1 MKRLKKIFEIVI
13 ITVIMCSMTNI
24 AFATDFSE
32 YLSDEE
38 QYTDEFLEWQDL
50 SDEEKAIRIQPRTY
64 IVPKTKA
71 ESTNPINIVENL
83 SAKYESKYDLRNV
96 IPENMVVKNQGQTNS
111 CWAFASLGS
120 LETNLALR
128 DYKNSVPA
136 KEYDYSERHMVY
148 ATSRTFL
155 NNVKNPI
162 GFGKE
167 VNAGGNTFISTAYL
181 TNGTGA
187 VLESDM
193 PFENNEDLID
203 ISQLDNKTVQTQVYD
218 TMDFYSQ
225 IGDEDSEE
233 LRNAMKYHIKN
244 YGSIDAG
251 IHGAQMTSEYYND
264 KTGAIYC
271 EDIKKTPMDHGVTIV
286 GWDDDY
292 SRENFNEKHRPTQNG
307 AWIIKNSWGSAIE
320 LTMDEAK
327 KEVWKVYE
335 EECRK
340 KGWNSAEEIPEQLTI
355 DIFRESGYTIENE
368 KIYKPIGDNGFMYV
382 SYQDAV
388 VYYMLYGMMKTDDKL
403 NYDNL
408 YQYNF
413 YGAPRALKFL
423 TSKMYLANTFEKQT
437 DGKEYVN
444 QVSIDAPETYTCK
457 VYINPNGSG
466 KNKSDFIP
474 VELKAGASE
483 TIDAGYHTLEFLN
496 PVEIIGKEFTILIE
510 IQGTRDKEMYINLE
524 APIEKSYFENVKI
537 ESNKCF
543 WTIDGAFEE
552 GEWVDWS
559 EMNDMNKNYPNS
571 DSTIKAFTVSEVK
584 EQVLENIE
592 ITKAPSKTT
601 YIVGQNFD
609 STGMVV
615 SAVYNDGE
623 KKQITD
629 YKIENGENL
638 KAGQTSVKITYQ
650 GKSVEQEIKVEEKTI
665 ESISIGSLP
674 TKTEYVQ
681 NKESLDLTG
690 GTIKAKYTDN
700 SEEEVS
706 MKSSLVRV
714 SGFNNKVLGKS
725 TITVTYLEKTATFA
739 VTIIEEK
746 TEKPDDPPAKVE
758 AENSIFDNM
767 KSSVANVKSYT
778 FTDKSKKAY
787 ITMDIQLNNI
797 TRSTKNDSLE
807 YYYYLSSSPN
817 KTNIKDWVKIKETQ
831 SSTYRLAFSINT
843 NDISN
848 FSEVSK
854 STKLY
859 LYIKEVAKKDS
870 DTKTLVTSSV
880 ELQYKDSPEI
890 YVDGVKKT
898 DNNGNNNNNNGNNN
912 NNNNNNQNQNSNNN
926 ASKQNTNTNSNTNT
940 RSYVNTSG
948 DDNTI
953 SNKQLPKAG
962 TAFLFTTILAIS
974 ILGILMY
981 VKYEKIDK

>member
-1 MKRLKKIFEIVI
+1 MKRLKKIFKIII
-13 ITVIMCSMTNI
+13 ITIIMCSMTNI
-24 AFATDFSE
+24 AFAVEFSE
-32 YLSDEE
+32 YMSDEN
-38 QYTDEFLEWQDL
+38 QYTDEFLEWQNL
-50 SDEEKAIRIQPRTY
+50 SDEEKAHRIQPRTY
-64 IVPKTKA
+64 IVPKTKV

-96 IPENMVVKNQGQTNS
+96 IPENMIVKNQGKTNS
-111 CWAFASLGS
+111 CWAFAALGS

-128 DYKNSVPA
+128 DYKNNVPA

-148 ATSRTFL
+148 ATAKTFL
-155 NNVKNPI
+155 NNVINEK
-162 GFGKE
+162 GFNRE
-167 VNAGGNTFISTAYL
+167 VNTGGNAFISTAYL
-181 TNGTGA
+181 TNGVGA

-193 PFENNEDLID
+193 PFEDNEDLID
-203 ISQLDNKTVQTQVYD
+203 ISELNNKTVQTQVYD

-251 IHGAQMTSEYYND
+251 IHGAQMNSEYYND

-292 SRENFNEKHRPTQNG
+292 SKENFNEKHRPTQNG
-307 AWIIKNSWGSAIE
+307 AWIIKNSWGANIE
-320 LTMDEAK
+320 LSMDAAK
-327 KEVWKVYE
+327 QAVWQTYE
-335 EECRK
+335 EECRE
-340 KGWNSAEEIPEQLTI
+340 KGWNSAEEIPEELAI
-355 DIFRESGYTIENE
+355 DIFRESGYTIEDG
-368 KIYKPIGDNGFMYV
+368 KIYKEIGDNGFMYV

-388 VYYMLYGMMKTDDKL
+388 IYYMLYGMMQTDDKL

-413 YGAPRALKFL
+413 YGAPRAVKFL
-423 TSKMYLANTFEKQT
+423 TSRIYLANIFEKQT

-444 QVSIDAPETYTCK
+444 QISIETPETYTCK

-483 TIDAGYHTLEFLN
+483 TVDAGYHTLEFLN
-496 PVEIIGKEFTILIE
+496 PVEITGDEFAILVE
-510 IQGTRDKEMYINLE
+510 VQGTRDKEVLVSIE
-524 APIEKSYFENVKI
+524 TPIENSYFDVVEIEN
-537 ESNKCF
+537 NKCF
-543 WTIDGAFEE
+543 WTLDGAFEN
-552 GEWVDWS
+552 GDWVDFS
-559 EMNDMNKNYPNS
+559 KINELNKNYPNS
-571 DSTIKAFTVSEVK
+571 DLTIKAFTISEVK

-601 YIVGQNFD
+601 YVVGQNFD

-615 SAVYNDGE
+615 SAIYNDGE

-638 KAGQTSVKITYQ
+638 EVGQTSVKITYQ

-674 TKTEYVQ
+674 AKTEYVQ
-681 NKESLDLTG
+681 NKEELDLTG
-690 GTIKAKYTDN
+690 GTIKAVYSDN
-700 SEEEVS
+700 SEEEIS

-714 SGFNNKVLGKS
+714 SGFNNKVIGKS
-725 TITVTYLEKTATFA
+725 TVTVTYLEKKATFA
-739 VTIIEEK
+739 VTIVEEK
-746 TEKPDDPPAKVE
+746 TEKPDEPPAKVE

-767 KSSVANVKSYT
+767 KSSVSNVKSYT
-778 FTDKSKKAY
+778 FTDKSKKQY

-797 TRSTKNDSLE
+797 TRSTKNDSIE

-831 SSTYRLAFSINT
+831 NSTYRLAFSINT

-854 STKLY
+854 SNKLY
-859 LYIKEVAKKDS
+859 LYIKEVAKKSS
-870 DTKTLVTSSV
+870 DTKTIITSSV

-890 YVDGVKKT
+890 YLDGVKKT
-898 DNNGNNNNNNGNNN
+898 DNNGNNNSNNNNNNNGNNN
-912 NNNNNNQNQNSNNN
+912 NNNNNNKNNSNSN
-926 ASKQNTNTNSNTNT
+926 KQNTNTNTNT
-940 RSYVNTSG
+940 RSYVNNSG

-962 TAFLFTTILAIS
+962 TAFLFTTIFVIS

-981 VKYEKIDK
+981 IKYEKIDK